1 MSDAARAL
9 PASFAETVLPPRE
22 HLGWRR
28 WGLAAFIVVAVHLA
42 LLTAY
47 ILTPR
52 DDRPPGAPPDT
63 VMIDLAPVAVAP
75 PPQDEVDTPPQP
87 DQVQPDQ
94 PPPPTPDI
102 PPPPDQPP
110 PPTDTTAPPDPSVL
124 PADQAEVVMS
134 APPPPPPKPVI
145 EKKVEQP
152 KPTKHLPKPQ
162 RRIKS
167 TRTDLPRSAQQSA
180 PMAGLRGAAVADW
193 KSEIVMRIMS
203 EKEYPEE
210 ARAQGVGGTALVA
223 FSVSSSGSIRGVR
236 LARSSGSAILDR
248 AAVETVRR
256 ANPVPP
262 APAGVTGG
270 AFTVPLHFSVNR

>member
-1 MSDAARAL
+1 MRAM
-9 PASFAETVLPPRE
+9 PASFAETILPPQE
-22 HLGWRR
+22 HGGWRR
-28 WGLAAFIVVAVHLA
+28 WGLAAAIVVAVHLA

-47 ILTPR
+47 ILTPH
-52 DDRPPGAPPDT
+52 DDRPPGAPPDA

-94 PPPPTPDI
+94 PPPPTPNI

-110 PPTDTTAPPDPSVL
+110 PPVTDTTAPPEPDVL
-124 PADQAEVVMS
+124 PAEQPEVVMS
-134 APPPPPPKPVI
+134 APPPPPPKPMV
-145 EKKVEQP
+145 EKQVEKP
-152 KPTKHLPKPQ
+152 KPTHHLPKPQ

-167 TRTDLPRSAQQSA
+167 TRADLPRAARQSA
-180 PMAGLRGAAVADW
+180 PMAGLNGAAVADW
-193 KSEIVMRIMS
+193 KSEIVMRIMGA
-203 EKEYPEE
+203 KEYPEE

-223 FSVSSSGSIRGVR
+223 FSVSSGGSIRGVR

-262 APAGVTGG
+262 APAGVNGG
-270 AFTVPLHFSVNR
+270 AFTVPLHFSVGR